1 MWYTTSIYSHLLYQ
15 GASNRLKKTTES
27 RSIMSR
33 TDQLQVK
40 TKGHVPVFKSQVLR
54 NRTLLAVSLTVFA
67 AYTGIGMVGP
77 VRVLYA
83 QSRGASLAIIGAMAS
98 SYLISNFIFQYP
110 VGWLADRWGR
120 KPMLIAGLLAEAA
133 LSAMYLVITDPV
145 TFIALRFLEGIA
157 AAVLL
162 PSARALINDTVPEEQ
177 QGEAY
182 GIFGAFFNGGFLLG
196 PGIGGAL
203 ASLGYSVPFIGAVVF
218 RLVAVVLVVTLI
230 RETRGRSSAGGG
242 KLAGRGIPYRLL
254 FTVPLVATYLI
265 AFGDYLY
272 VGFDLTLMPLWMHD
286 HLGASVAII
295 GLAYMAWAIPNMIVS
310 PIGGRM
316 ADRRRRST
324 LILIFGLAQV
334 PLYLVYGLTNTWLL
348 VVIGFAIHGVFYSLV
363 QPAVDAQVATS
374 AAPSMRAGVQGLYS
388 TFGLLGAFVGNSG
401 FSPLYEINFRYPMFA
416 IGAAFFVC
424 VLIGGLLVRVGE
436 RRKQPVI

>member
-1 MWYTTSIYSHLLYQ
+1 
-15 GASNRLKKTTES
+15 
-27 RSIMSR
+27 MSR
-33 TDQLQVK
+33 ADQVQEK
-40 TKGHVPVFKSQVLR
+40 AKSHFSVFRSPVLR

-98 SYLISNFIFQYP
+98 SYLISNFLFQYP

-120 KPMLIAGLLAEAA
+120 KPMLIGGLLAEAA
-133 LSAMYLVITDPV
+133 LSAVYLVITDPV
-145 TFIALRFLEGIA
+145 MFVALRFLEGIA

-162 PSARALINDTVPEEQ
+162 PSARALINDAVPVEQ

-182 GIFGAFFNGGFLLG
+182 GVFGAFFNGGFLLG

-203 ASLGYSVPFIGAVVF
+203 ASLGYAVPFIGAVVF
-218 RLVAVVLVVTLI
+218 RLVAVILVVTII
-230 RETRGRSSAGGG
+230 RESRGRGSIVGE
-242 KLAGRGIPYRLL
+242 KLAAGKVSYRLL
-254 FTVPLVATYLI
+254 FTLPLIAAYLI

-272 VGFDLTLMPLWMHD
+272 LGFDLTLMPLWMHD

-295 GLAYMAWAIPNMIVS
+295 GVAYMLWAIPNMIVS

-316 ADRRRRST
+316 ADRRRRSS

-334 PLYLVYGLTNTWLL
+334 PLYLVYGLANTWVI
-348 VVIGFAIHGVFYSLV
+348 VVLGFAVHGIFYSLV
-363 QPAVDAQVATS
+363 QPAVDAQVAAS
-374 AAPSMRAGVQGLYS
+374 AAPNMRAGVQGLYS

-401 FSPLYEINFRYPMFA
+401 FGPLYEINFRFPMFA
-416 IGAAFFVC
+416 IGAAFCVC
-424 VLIGGLLVRVGE
+424 VLTGGLLVRVVE
-436 RRKQPVI
+436 RRAIQQ